1 MNFISDSHGQ
11 SPSQQSIVYAKED
24 AADIEYIRS
33 LELRRRMAFEKYSEY
48 KQHSVSPQTQRSPA
62 PRMAFEKYSENKQH
76 SVSPQ
81 TQRSPAPL
89 IAGDGDLCVS
99 TSPQGIQK
107 VEIAAEKRSSTTG
120 YRMVVG
126 MIEARR
132 LPPPESKQDAQRQSN
147 VFACLTLVADPD
159 LIQVWLIV
167 ILVPLL
173 MQYFKKEAMV

>member
-33 LELRRRMAFEKYSEY
+33 LELRRRMAFENYSEY

-62 PRMAFEKYSENKQH
+62 PIASR
-76 SVSPQ
+76 
-81 TQRSPAPL
+81 
-89 IAGDGDLCVS
+89 AGDDDLCVS
-99 TSPQGIQK
+99 TSPQVIQK
-107 VEIAAEKRSSTTG
+107 VDIAVEKRSSTTG

-132 LPPPESKQDAQRQSN
+132 LPPPESEQDAQRQSN

-167 ILVPLL
+167 IHNLFSSPT
-173 MQYFKKEAMV
+173 FDAIF